1 MDKIYQ
7 QAKDKNVAAV
17 IIYGK
22 SGDAKAYTDAACTKP
37 FKTTELTDAFNKRGL
52 VQIGTDFF
60 VPITFAV
67 GSGVGTL
74 TYAKA
79 GSASGTAETA
89 TLISV
94 AD

>member
-7 QAKDKNVAAV
+7 QAKAKSVAAV

-22 SGDAKAYTDAACTKP
+22 SGDTKAYTDAACTKP
-37 FKTTELTDAFNKRGL
+37 FKTTELTDAFSKRGL

-60 VPITFAV
+60 VPIAFAV

-79 GSASGTAETA
+79 GSTPGTAETA